1 MLNFEFFNFIYFKTG
16 KTISKIVMDFGGLGL
31 NHVGIFGFG
40 VDCVV
45 KDLIIDSIDL
55 ISKAPQS
62 AFLFGYAKNCTF
74 ENILIRNTNDGNNSL
89 LFNVPFFNPNIFL

>member
-1 MLNFEFFNFIYFKTG
+1 
-16 KTISKIVMDFGGLGL
+16 MDFGGLGL

-89 LFNVPFFNPNIFL
+89 LFNVPFFKPKYFFIIFIKKIFFCREKDQIHFVD